1 MSLIYRSVKANYV
14 ISKTPSA
21 PDASHFDMD
30 HAFLLPIERLEI
42 PLSVSLRSMKVAY
55 VHDWLIVSGGA
66 EKVAHEILKI
76 WDADVFSLIDLLN
89 DEDRDFILH
98 GKHATTSFIQN
109 MPMLRQKYRFYLPFF
124 PKAIEKLNVMGYEL
138 VFSSSYAVA
147 KGVKTGKDQL
157 HICYCHT
164 PMRYAWDLQ
173 EEYLHSAG
181 LSSGIKGSV
190 LRSMLGNL
198 RDWDKRTVD
207 RVDHFIAN
215 SDNTAER
222 IKRNYERSSTVIHPP
237 VDMNA
242 FPLRREKGKYFV
254 TIARLVPYKR
264 MDLIV
269 KAFNNMPDK
278 KLLLIGEGPELP
290 VLQSMAKENIEFL
303 GHLSQG
309 ELVDKIGSAKAI
321 VLVAHE
327 DLGLT
332 SLEAQSCGTPVIA
345 YKKGGYLETVQDGM
359 NGVFFTEQSAEAI
372 QKAVVQFENNGVEWT
387 AEQIR
392 KSVLPFS
399 SEEFRRKI
407 ELFVGEKLKAHNV

>member
-1 MSLIYRSVKANYV
+1 M
-14 ISKTPSA
+14 
-21 PDASHFDMD
+21 
-30 HAFLLPIERLEI
+30 
-42 PLSVSLRSMKVAY
+42 AY

-66 EKVAHEILKI
+66 EKVTHEILKL

-124 PKAIEKLNVMGYEL
+124 PKAIEKLNVKGYEL

-147 KGVKTGKDQL
+147 KGVKTEKDQL

-173 EEYLHSAG
+173 EEYLHNAG
-181 LSSGIKGSV
+181 MSSGIKGSV

-215 SDNTAER
+215 SKNTAER
-222 IKRNYERSSTVIHPP
+222 IRKNYDRSSTVIHPP
-237 VDMNA
+237 VDMDA
-242 FPLRREKGKYFV
+242 FPLRSEKHEYFV
-254 TIARLVPYKR
+254 TMARLVPYKR

-290 VLQSMAKENIEFL
+290 MLRSMAKENIEFL
-303 GHLSQG
+303 GHLSQ
-309 ELVDKIGSAKAI
+309 EQLVDKIGSAKAI
-321 VLVAHE
+321 VLAANE

-345 YKKGGYLETVQDGM
+345 YKKGGYLETVQDGL
-359 NGVFFTEQSAEAI
+359 NGIFFAEQKAEAI
-372 QKAVVQFENNGVEWT
+372 QEAVFQFEKKGVEWS
-387 AEQIR
+387 AENIR
-392 KSVLPFS
+392 ESVLPFS
-399 SEEFRRKI
+399 SKEFRRKI